1 MSIDEFEE
9 LLPYVANGT
18 FSWAEVCEE
27 RFDGREVRVTSVHQ
41 ATYDLRHQRGS
52 DVQRNEYLLKRFE
65 EIFQDILQTYR
76 AEPSQTKEDQDL
88 R

>member
-1 MSIDEFEE
+1 
-9 LLPYVANGT
+9 
-18 FSWAEVCEE
+18 
-27 RFDGREVRVTSVHQ
+27 VHQ